1 MNNAVQRLLERLPS
15 AKPARRGWMAL
26 CPAHKDTRPSLS
38 IASGSGGRVLVKC
51 FAGCETAAVMEALGL
66 GLEDLMP
73 GSVAPERP
81 RIVAQ
86 YHYADE
92 HGVRLYDV
100 LRYAPKSFKQ
110 RRADG
115 AWTMGDV
122 RRVLYRLPELH
133 GQSQVYIVEG
143 EKDADRLASVGLTAT
158 CNVGGAGKWRED
170 YTEQLRNAG
179 AQHVVV
185 LPDHDDA
192 GWLHAETIAK
202 SCQDAKLHVKVIAL
216 PGLATK
222 GDVSDWLDAGGTRED
237 LVKIVAAAPVHSMS
251 ATTVGFKKSEPE
263 ALALT
268 AFSDLL
274 AEPDEGHAWL
284 VQDRLA
290 YGSVNLLAGRP
301 KGGKSTLARALALSV
316 ARGDCW
322 LGHRCQRGHVVYIA
336 LEDKRSEVRRHLRM
350 LGADGH
356 EPIRFLIGSAPRD
369 LLGSLNAM
377 MAAGD
382 PVDLLIIDTAQRL
395 LAVRDSN
402 DYSVVTAAF
411 EPVLALARTHNCCI
425 VLLHHAGKADRSGL
439 ESVMGS
445 TAWAASVDNVLLL
458 NRKDRY
464 RLLSSIQRIGPDLD
478 ETVVVMDDQTGEVR
492 MGGSRYLVDLAHVA
506 DTIRAAVADAGQQGM
521 AQLEA
526 LKHVEARRDLKLKAL
541 KHLLDTGSLTQ
552 VGAGHRYDPFVLHVE
567 RREPDGAAATVS
579 RGVSSGSQVPIKDWE
594 PDDSKT
600 VSGEVTSVSED
611 SSGSQNSTGSQDAP
625 LGRF

>member
-1 MNNAVQRLLERLPS
+1 MSAVRRLLDRLPS
-15 AKPARRGWMAL
+15 AKPAGRGWKAL
-26 CPAHKDTRPSLS
+26 CPAHEDTRPSLS
-38 IASGSGGRVLVKC
+38 IASGDGGRVLVKC
-51 FAGCETAAVMEALGL
+51 FAGCETTAVMEALGL

-73 GSVAPERP
+73 EDVAPERL

-92 HGVRLYDV
+92 QGKHLYDV
-100 LRYAPKSFKQ
+100 LRYAPKCFKQ

-133 GQSQVYIVEG
+133 GQSLVFIVEG
-143 EKDADRLASVGLTAT
+143 EKDADRLASIGLIAT

-170 YTEQLRNAG
+170 YTEQLLNAG
-179 AQHVVV
+179 AQHVII
-185 LPDHDDA
+185 LPDRDDA
-192 GWLHAETIAK
+192 GRLHAETVAK
-202 SCQDAKLHVKVIAL
+202 SCQDAGLHVKVIAL
-216 PGLATK
+216 PGLTAK
-222 GDVSDWLDAGGTRED
+222 GDVSDWLAAGHTRED
-237 LVKIVAAAPVHSMS
+237 LVRIVDAVTVYGIN
-251 ATTVGFKKSEPE
+251 TTTGEFKKSAVE
-263 ALALT
+263 ALKLT
-268 AFSDLL
+268 TVSDLL
-274 AEPDEGHAWL
+274 AEPDEVHGWL
-284 VQDRLA
+284 VEGRLA
-290 YGSVNLLAGRP
+290 YGSVNLLVGRP

-316 ARGDCW
+316 ARGDRW
-322 LGHRCQRGHVVYIA
+322 LGYRCQRGHVVYIA

-350 LGADGH
+350 MGADGH
-356 EPIRFLIGSAPRD
+356 EPIRLLIGSAPRD
-369 LLGSLNAM
+369 LLVTLNAM

-402 DYSVVTAAF
+402 DYAVVTAAF

-492 MGGSRYLVDLAHVA
+492 MGGSRHLVDLAHVA
-506 DTIRAAVADAGQQGM
+506 DTLRATVADAGQQGI

-526 LKHVEARRDLKLKAL
+526 LQQVEARRDLKLKAL
-541 KHLLDTGSLTQ
+541 KHLLDTGSLTR
-552 VGAGHRYDPFVLHVE
+552 VGAGNRHDPFVLRAG
-567 RREPDGAAATVS
+567 RREPDGVAATVS

-600 VSGEVTSVSED
+600 VSGKVTSVSED
-611 SSGSQNSTGSQDAP
+611 SSGSQNSTGSEEAP